1 MSEQQAVH
9 VMGIGGIHMSAIA
22 LLLHER
28 GVPVSGCDLQTT
40 QLIERLAARG
50 IPVTQG
56 HDPSHVEG
64 VTMLVRTAAVPD
76 DHPEIVAASR
86 RGIPVRGRA
95 EMVAELIAG
104 KRVAAVAGSHGKTTT
119 SSLLAFLLRQAGRTP
134 MYLLGGESRDLG
146 SHAAWG
152 GPECV
157 VEADE
162 YKNAFL
168 AYEPAVAVVTNV
180 EPDHLDFF
188 RTEAA
193 YREAFT
199 AFVRRVQPGG
209 TLIWCADD
217 PGARAAVEAA
227 GRADI
232 ASEAYGFDPS
242 ARWQIGAFR
251 PEPTGARF
259 TLTTP
264 AGERIDFTCRIPGE
278 HFARNVAAA
287 VAAAAAFGVD
297 PRECVA
303 SVAAFAGAKR
313 RLELLGE
320 RDGVRIVDDYAHHPA
335 EVRATLTAA
344 RRMFPNAKLIGVH
357 QPHTYSRIAYL
368 WESWLDCWDGLD
380 LLVVLETY
388 AAREQPRPGRGARD
402 LAAAIRRPPAH
413 YAPDFETAAK
423 LAWSVARPGDVILT
437 IGAGDVFEVGR
448 RILEGAP

>member
-1 MSEQQAVH
+1 MSARGAVH

-28 GVPVSGCDLQTT
+28 GIPVTGCDLQVTDLT
-40 QLIERLAARG
+40 ERLAARG
-50 IPVTQG
+50 IAVVQG
-56 HDPSHVEG
+56 HDPSHLEG
-64 VTMLVRTAAVPD
+64 AAMLVRTAAILEE
-76 DHPEIVAASR
+76 HPEIAAAFR

-119 SSLLAFLLRQAGRTP
+119 SSLLAFILRRAGRTP

-168 AYEPAVAVVTNV
+168 AYEPAVAVITNV

-188 RTEAA
+188 GTADA
-193 YREAFT
+193 YRDAFT
-199 AFVRRVQPGG
+199 AFVRRLQPGG

-232 ASEAYGFDPS
+232 ADEPYGFDAA
-242 ARWQIGAFR
+242 ARWHIRAFR
-251 PEPTGARF
+251 PEPEGARF
-259 TLTTP
+259 TLATP
-264 AGERIDFTCRIPGE
+264 GGECLDFTCRVPGE
-278 HFARNVAAA
+278 HFARNAAA
-287 VAAAAAFGVD
+287 AIAAAAAFGVEPKD
-297 PRECVA
+297 AVA

-320 RDGVRIVDDYAHHPA
+320 RDGVRVVDDYAHHPT

-344 RRMFPNAKLIGVH
+344 RRLYPHARLIGVH

-380 LLVVLETY
+380 FLVILETY
-388 AAREQPRPGRGARD
+388 AAREQPQPGRGARD

-413 YAPDFETAAK
+413 YAPDFETAAR
-423 LAWSVARPGDVILT
+423 LAWQAARPGDVILT

-448 RILEGAP
+448 RILEGTP